1 MATPR
6 VTALIPVYNGAP
18 YLAEAIRSVLDQTY
32 RDVEILVVDDGSTDD
47 SAAIAEAFGPPVRV
61 IRCEQNGGA
70 SRARNRGVAEARGE
84 YIVNCDSDDVQL
96 AHRFETL
103 VRLLDANP
111 QVALA
116 CSEFST
122 YDGSRVTKRF
132 HLRDLR
138 MGPRRRALEVELE
151 AHLGRPRTCA
161 ELGLPVPEED
171 RQQGVYQGQG
181 AALMCLFHFAWAGA
195 CIYRRQVVLDHGGYD
210 ADLTTY
216 EDWALNG
223 RIGKQHEVIFVN
235 APLFL
240 YRMHES
246 QLHVRF
252 STSTA
257 TTYHDVL
264 DRVWLR
270 DPAFCARHPEL
281 VRTVHAHA
289 QLKLG
294 HYHADR
300 NEWAQARNHFLRSVM
315 LRPRQ
320 RGAYKMLLRAA
331 LKSLA
336 SRG

>member
-18 YLAEAIRSVLDQTY
+18 YLAEAIRSVLDQTH
-32 RDVEILVVDDGSTDD
+32 RDLEILVVDDGSTDD
-47 SAAIAEAFGPPVRV
+47 SAAIAEAFEPPVRV

-70 SRARNRGVAEARGE
+70 SRARNRGLAEARGE
-84 YIVNCDSDDVQL
+84 YVINCDSDDIQL
-96 AHRFETL
+96 PHRFETL
-103 VRLLDANP
+103 VKLLDANP
-111 QVALA
+111 RVALA

-122 YDGSRVTKRF
+122 YDGARVTERF

-138 MGPRRRALEVELE
+138 MGPRRRALEVEME

-161 ELGLPVPEED
+161 ELGLPVPEQD
-171 RQQGVYQGQG
+171 RQQGVYRGQ
-181 AALMCLFHFAWAGA
+181 ASALMCSFHFAWAGA
-195 CIYRRQVVLDHGGYD
+195 CIYRRQVMLDHGGYD
-210 ADLTTY
+210 DDLTTF

-223 RIGKQHEVIFVN
+223 RIGKQHEAIFIN

-257 TTYHDVL
+257 STYYDIL

-270 DPAFCARHPEL
+270 DAAFCARHREL
-281 VRTVHAHA
+281 VQTVHAHA

-300 NEWAQARNHFLRSVM
+300 QEWAQARNHFLRSVM

-320 RGAYKMLLRAA
+320 GGAYKMLLRAA

-336 SRG
+336 ARG

>member
-1 MATPR
+1 MTTPR
-6 VTALIPVYNGAP
+6 VTALIPVYNGAQ
-18 YLAEAIRSVLDQTY
+18 YLAEALRSVLDQTH
-32 RDVEILVVDDGSTDD
+32 RDLEIVVVDDGSTDD
-47 SAAIAEAFGPPVRV
+47 SAAIAESFGPPVRV

-84 YIVNCDSDDVQL
+84 YIVNCDSDDIQL
-96 AHRFETL
+96 PHRVETL

-111 QVALA
+111 RVALA

-122 YDGSRVTKRF
+122 YDGSRVTERF

-138 MGPRRRALEVELE
+138 MGPRRRALEAELE

-171 RQQGVYQGQG
+171 RRQGVYRGHG
-181 AALMCLFHFAWAGA
+181 AALLCLFHFAWAGA

-210 ADLTTY
+210 ADLSTF

-223 RIGKQHEVIFVN
+223 RILKQHEVVFVN

-240 YRMHES
+240 YRMHPS

-257 TTYHDVL
+257 STYYDVL

-270 DPAFCARHPEL
+270 DSAFCARQPEL

-289 QLKLG
+289 HLKLG

-300 NEWAQARNHFLRSVM
+300 QEWAQARDHFLRSVM
-315 LRPRQ
+315 LRPKQ
-320 RGAYKMLLRAA
+320 GGAYKALLRAA
-331 LKSLA
+331 LRSLS